1 METLNKFQPNSAA
14 GPVEQGMF
22 SKLLS
27 MFGDDLNHIEIVND
41 SHKHSHHKAMKDDPE
56 AAATGETHF
65 NVVLVSD
72 KF

>member
-1 METLNKFQPNSAA
+1 
-14 GPVEQGMF
+14 MF
-22 SKLLS
+22 SKLIQ
-27 MFGDDLNHIEIVND
+27 MFSDDLPLTHIEIVND